1 MCVQRWE
8 NLEGFNAPQLYFV
21 NRYRAEKELAMWQAA
36 KWWGKVV
43 IVLGFVSLASL
54 VVSVIAGA
62 VAMGQAKKNDAGA

>member
-1 MCVQRWE
+1 
-8 NLEGFNAPQLYFV
+8 
-21 NRYRAEKELAMWQAA
+21 MWQAA